1 MKSIIKKSIQESI
14 NVKQELL
21 DKYIDEIEKSGMELA
36 QAISKGGKLMFCGN
50 GGSAADA
57 QHLVAELVVRFRS
70 HVNRPAIAAVSL
82 TVDPS
87 IMTAGG
93 NDIGFDNVFARQ
105 VEALGKEND
114 VLIGISTSGN
124 SPNVLNA
131 VNQAKEMGIKTFAL
145 LGGDGGEIGKLADSC
160 IVIPSKTT
168 ARIQEAHITIGH
180 ILCEIIE
187 EENFKKFI
195 NK

>member
-1 MKSIIKKSIQESI
+1 MNSIIKSSIEDSI
-14 NVKQELL
+14 RVKQELL
-21 DKYIDEIEKSGMELA
+21 ANHSDTIEKLGRKLA
-36 QAISKGGKLMFCGN
+36 EAVSKGGKLMFCGN

-57 QHLVAELVVRFRS
+57 QHLVAELVVRYRS
-70 HVNRPAIAAVSL
+70 EVNRPAIPAISL

-114 VLIGISTSGN
+114 ILIGISTSGN
-124 SPNVLNA
+124 SANVIKAINE
-131 VNQAKEMGIKTFAL
+131 AKKMGIESIAL
-145 LGGDGGEIGKLADSC
+145 LGGDGGKMRDLADNC
-160 IVIPSKTT
+160 IIVPSKIT
-168 ARIQEAHITIGH
+168 ARIQESHITIGH

-187 EENFKKFI
+187 VINYKKYI
-195 NK
+195 TN